1 MDEGVCRDRAY
12 NSAYWKRFEG
22 QLAEVSNKVN
32 NTYLQANS
40 QKDGVQS
47 YGRMVDLLL
56 ADQRQKSSK

>member
-1 MDEGVCRDRAY
+1 MCIRDRAY
-12 NSAYWKRFEG
+12 NSAYWERFEG
-22 QLAEVSNKVN
+22 RLSEVSRTVN

-40 QKDGVQS
+40 QEDGVQS